1 MTITAIPYSETRAYV
16 SRVLTV
22 RRQYR
27 SAYAEQLGR

>member
-1 MTITAIPYSETRAYV
+1 MTINAIPYAETRAYV

-27 SAYAEQLGR
+27 SSYAEQLGR